1 MDGYSQVQS
10 ETTSER
16 ERKRNQSNSE
26 GSSLL
31 GSSAT
36 LASTNKTAQG
46 SPPIDSWD
54 DSLVP
59 HHGSKRSEHST
70 SNSQTLAHLLKG
82 NIGTGLL
89 ALPLAIKRAGVLVS

>member
-70 SNSQTLAHLLKG
+70 SEQAIRDGDIVVEQTRTKTEIL
-82 NIGTGLL
+82 I
-89 ALPLAIKRAGVLVS
+89 PRPWPIS